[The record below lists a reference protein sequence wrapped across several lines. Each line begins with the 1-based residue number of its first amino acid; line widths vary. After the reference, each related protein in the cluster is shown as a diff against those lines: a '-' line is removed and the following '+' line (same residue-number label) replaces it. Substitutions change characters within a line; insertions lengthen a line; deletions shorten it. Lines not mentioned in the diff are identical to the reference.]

1 MAIQLVVGQGVTHNR
16 QAHDYIRHRMRKD
29 HTATGPVAGS
39 MRLAEV
45 RLATA
50 AGQSGLEGGKLH
62 VEKLEQARKANVLG
76 MPDCDRVCHEETSL
90 E

>member
-1 MAIQLVVGQGVTHNR
+1 MSGRIQTENYGFKVMAIQLVVGQGVTHNR

-45 RLATA
+45 RLAAA
-50 AGQSGLEGGKLH
+50 AGQSG
-62 VEKLEQARKANVLG
+62 RKEPPRKVWVS
-76 MPDCDRVCHEETSL
+76 RSRRTRRW
-90 E
+90 